1 MAKKD
6 ALMLG
11 GAALRG
17 GQDLAVMGLSFV
29 CREGLARR
37 VLHQT
42 LDSEYLRLPKFS
54 FAAARRHVHG
64 CTQVITVRATVSRD
78 QTRELHAAKEERLAL
93 CTVIWGAIRWDES
106 AAVTGGPSF
115 HNHVAW

>member
-29 CREGLARR
+29 CR
-37 VLHQT
+37 
-42 LDSEYLRLPKFS
+42 DEYLRLPKFS

-64 CTQVITVRATVSRD
+64 CTQGEGRRGGGGDIMFLWQLS
-78 QTRELHAAKEERLAL
+78 L
-93 CTVIWGAIRWDES
+93 CA
-106 AAVTGGPSF
+106 PQ
-115 HNHVAW
+115 